1 MSPPTT
7 PFRPSTATF
16 RGKVHVAAA
25 PDEAFPLFSPEG
37 EKRWVPGWAPEI
49 LHPPEGRWEA
59 RQIFRTQEESGEA
72 VWVISRLDRGAH
84 EAEYHR
90 IEPGRYVA
98 RVEVACRPAPEG
110 GTEAEIAYSFVGL
123 SDSGNRDIEAMT
135 PEDYEAKMVRWT
147 GWIRRCL
154 GAP

>member
-1 MSPPTT
+1 MPEPAG

-25 PDEAFPLFSPEG
+25 PGEAFPLFSPEG
-37 EKRWVPGWAPEI
+37 ERRWVPGWNPSI
-49 LHPPEGRWEA
+49 LHPPEGHWEA
-59 RQIFRTQEESGEA
+59 GQIFTTQEETGEA
-72 VWVISRLDRGAH
+72 VWVISRLDRRAH

-110 GTEAEIAYSFVGL
+110 GTEAAIAYSFTGL
-123 SDSGNRDIEAMT
+123 SDSGNREIEAMT
-135 PEDYEAKMVRWT
+135 PEAYEAKLARWT
-147 GWIRRCL
+147 EWIARSL
-154 GAP
+154 DAS